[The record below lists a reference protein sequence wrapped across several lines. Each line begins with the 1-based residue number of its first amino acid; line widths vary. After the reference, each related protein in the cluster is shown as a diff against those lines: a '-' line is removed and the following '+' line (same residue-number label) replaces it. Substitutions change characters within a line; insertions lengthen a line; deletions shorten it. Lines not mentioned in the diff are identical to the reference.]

1 MYDENGPAMTDFI
14 HTIGWCSLGETER
27 CRRAFDRGQR
37 NQQPQFGIWTE
48 TVDPEYH
55 PNDMGCYN
63 FLTGA
68 GGALQGIVHGYFG
81 LKVMDDCLEGRVA
94 WDGDLFVDKLEMR
107 GLTWRGVKLDV
118 LSNAVTTQ
126 VLVTKGCCK
135 VEGGKLCEGESWSGN
150 VGSTFK
156 IEEAL

>member
-1 MYDENGPAMTDFI
+1 M
-14 HTIGWCSLGETER
+14 GETER